1 MTFTYETRDDLVKE
15 AKRILANMH
24 AQVCKAGVKR
34 EWNRFIG
41 SIPSK
46 NDVKRAA
53 VQNLQSLND
62 ICTFHSWDPVYKDE
76 DEAPISVGQAVDQ
89 GVTPLFVV
97 CLLGL
102 CCNNA
107 T

>member
-1 MTFTYETRDDLVKE
+1 MTFTYDKREDLVQE

-24 AQVCKAGVKR
+24 SSVCKAGVKR

-62 ICTFHSWDPVYKDE
+62 ICTFHGWDPVYQDA
-76 DEAPISVGQAVDQ
+76 DEAPVTVGQVAD
-89 GVTPLFVV
+89 
-97 CLLGL
+97 
-102 CCNNA
+102 
-107 T
+107 